1 MASTFSYAQA
11 AKGIS
16 TPTTASKPT
25 SGSATPSKDASSAPV
40 PDTHASPANWAEDVE
55 AESRSEQPAAVREVR
70 AEQPASDITKSSQ
83 PVDASNVSSPD
94 LGASSSSTVTKDDDV
109 SSVPNTASESTTWDN
124 KSQAST
130 SVDKSV
136 EPVEK
141 TSDKVKKGKNAV
153 AKALHEAPVP
163 TVNPWKIRADE
174 MKSKAQKAAPASA
187 LNGASQGLNGTP
199 AKKGDSTSQEKAVNG
214 ESRNKGRSEG
224 ASGRKD
230 FKGDVETRNG
240 AKGRFSD
247 KDTKSTSSV
256 LPPPPHRD
264 QESWPTPDT
273 AVDEDRKKA
282 QEKGDKVEKERKDGA
297 PTSKQEW
304 VKIPYT
310 PSVVFNT
317 PLPNAANARR
327 GGRPGG
333 RGAAQT
339 GGRSAGLN
347 NNAEQLEK
355 DGSAPNGEQTK
366 AASQDGPLKSK
377 RAGGAASPPLKNQL
391 PTTNGDAAA
400 KAQSNGTTESE
411 ANAKPSSQAPHQ
423 NGAYPRQYPNKPH
436 KGRRGDFHGAGER
449 RRDGASSPTK
459 DNTWTPAGTQ
469 ADAPAD
475 GERRAPSHQDGP
487 HGHSK
492 RFSSFS
498 SGRERGRGGRGA
510 RGGYANGHHFTNGH
524 SSTSFP
530 AGSRSPTTFVPESN
544 SFFPASQG
552 KYSRNS
558 HRSQSLT
565 TDPYRFSS
573 YQNGYPVAPL
583 QTSHD
588 MYSYGMVQPMSATT
602 PFSPYGFDQSYL
614 LSLLTTQVEYYFS
627 VDNLLKDMFLRRH
640 MDSQGFVSLEF
651 IAGFNRI
658 KHLSP
663 DLDLIKYVCQQSKSI
678 EYRTGED
685 GQDRLRRKDGW
696 AQWVL
701 EMADRDPSAQND
713 GPKELKRPEITQ
725 PAGFDPSNMSQW
737 QTMSPGF
744 PMPPYGADGTY
755 PQMNGFHP
763 VPQDA
768 GLAPAETVVNG
779 ASVEE
784 ANGAAIPNGHPEE
797 ASTTAVSVEPDSF
810 SDFQVGGLTIVV
822 RKQDR
827 LQEALPVSS
836 PRAFSN
842 EFIDS
847 KNGPSGKL
855 DKLISCQFN
864 ASDTSSLDG
873 VIEEQSQQSTSPPV
887 RLYRVKDQ
895 ENPVHFIPYDYS
907 HESYYHLRSKA
918 LRKRSNAPFGA
929 TPYDMNVLYQFWS
942 HFLVRNFNQSMYD
955 EFRYLAL
962 EDAIYWGTD
971 AGISSLV
978 KFYVE
983 SLLSPHGAIR
993 WQVAFDYVELIN
1005 FEDGRHAFDQ
1015 LRSAVHSGGIFP
1027 ESWKRISDLLDAE
1040 TLALLTT

>member
-16 TPTTASKPT
+16 TPTSTSKPA
-25 SGSATPSKDASSAPV
+25 SGSATPAKDVSSV
-40 PDTHASPANWAEDVE
+40 SGPDATASPANWAEDVE
-55 AESRSEQPAAVREVR
+55 AESHSEQAPVAREAR
-70 AEQPASDITKSSQ
+70 TEQPASVAPKSSQ
-83 PVDASNVSSPD
+83 PADASNVSSPD
-94 LGASSSSTVTKDDDV
+94 LGASASSSSTVTKDDDV

-141 TSDKVKKGKNAV
+141 TSEKVKKGKNAV

-174 MKSKAQKAAPASA
+174 MKSKAQKAAPSPV
-187 LNGASQGLNGTP
+187 LNGASQGPNGVA
-199 AKKGDSTSQEKAVNG
+199 AKKDSAPHDKAVNG
-214 ESRNKGRSEG
+214 ESRNKSRNEG
-224 ASGRKD
+224 ATGRKD
-230 FKGDVETRNG
+230 FKGDAETRNG

-273 AVDEDRKKA
+273 AIDEERKKA
-282 QEKGDKVEKERKDGA
+282 QEKGDKPEKERKDGT

-339 GGRSAGLN
+339 GGRPAGLSN
-347 NNAEQLEK
+347 GTEQLEK

-366 AASQDGPLKSK
+366 AAAQDASVKTK
-377 RAGGAASPPLKNQL
+377 RTGNAASPTLKNQL
-391 PTTNGDAAA
+391 PTANGDGAV
-400 KAQSNGTTESE
+400 KAHGNGATESE
-411 ANAKPSSQAPHQ
+411 ANAKGSTPSSQAPHQ

-449 RRDGASSPTK
+449 RKDGTSSPTK
-459 DNTWTPAGTQ
+459 DGVWAPAGTQ
-469 ADAPAD
+469 ADASAD
-475 GERRAPSHQDGP
+475 GERRAPAQQDGP

-510 RGGYANGHHFTNGH
+510 RGGYANNHHFTNGH

-530 AGSRSPTTFVPESN
+530 LGPRSPTTFVPESN
-544 SFFPASQG
+544 AFFPASQG
-552 KYSRNS
+552 KYGRNS
-558 HRSQSLT
+558 HRSQSLS
-565 TDPYRFSS
+565 TDPYRFPS

-588 MYSYGMVQPMSATT
+588 MYSYGMVQPMSAAS

-614 LSLLTTQVEYYFS
+614 FSLLTTQVEYYFS
-627 VDNLLKDMFLRRH
+627 VDNLLKDMYLRRH
-640 MDSQGFVSLEF
+640 MDSQGFVSLDF
-651 IAGFNRI
+651 IANFNRI

-663 DLDLIKYVCQQSKSI
+663 DLDLIKAVCQQSKSI

-701 EMADRDPSAQND
+701 DMAERDPSAQNE
-713 GPKELKRPEITQ
+713 GPKELKQPQFTH
-725 PAGFDPSNMSQW
+725 PAGFDPSSISQW

-744 PMPPYGADGTY
+744 PMAPYGPDGAY

-763 VPQDA
+763 VAQDA
-768 GLAPAETVVNG
+768 GLAPTEAVVNG
-779 ASVEE
+779 APVEE
-784 ANGAAIPNGHPEE
+784 ANGTAI
-797 ASTTAVSVEPDSF
+797 STGQP
-810 SDFQVGGLTIVV
+810 
-822 RKQDR
+822 
-827 LQEALPVSS
+827 
-836 PRAFSN
+836 
-842 EFIDS
+842 
-847 KNGPSGKL
+847 
-855 DKLISCQFN
+855 
-864 ASDTSSLDG
+864 
-873 VIEEQSQQSTSPPV
+873 
-887 RLYRVKDQ
+887 
-895 ENPVHFIPYDYS
+895 
-907 HESYYHLRSKA
+907 
-918 LRKRSNAPFGA
+918 
-929 TPYDMNVLYQFWS
+929 
-942 HFLVRNFNQSMYD
+942 
-955 EFRYLAL
+955 
-962 EDAIYWGTD
+962 
-971 AGISSLV
+971 
-978 KFYVE
+978 VE
-983 SLLSPHGAIR
+983 SSTKA
-993 WQVAFDYVELIN
+993 
-1005 FEDGRHAFDQ
+1005 
-1015 LRSAVHSGGIFP
+1015 
-1027 ESWKRISDLLDAE
+1027 
-1040 TLALLTT
+1040 